1 MHFNRKT
8 VRLVILGAVFLL
20 GAYLLYL
27 VRGAMLPFVIAL
39 ILAYVLNPLI
49 VFLEDY
55 QFSRTSALIV
65 VYVIGIC
72 VLLVVFIY
80 GIPIIVRELTDLGR
94 AVPRITVETQQLL
107 YSAYEKYRSIP
118 VPDNVGRIL
127 NENID
132 NIEGVILQGI
142 RTILDGLLGFFSH
155 LFSIILAP
163 ILAFYLLKD
172 WDRIGRRAISF
183 FPVKWKE
190 PIITLWEDVDRVLIG
205 FIRGH
210 LLGAVIVGFLTGI
223 GLSIIGM
230 DYIILL
236 SVITGISN
244 IIPYFGAII
253 GQCLWLFWLFRVNNS
268 CPTSDNCYGSGP
280 ADRKQP
286 NFTGHFRG
294 QCWAAPITIIF
305 VLLAGGYLF
314 GILGLLFS
322 VPVAAV
328 LRIIIGY
335 IYSNLVS
342 KNSIKYRRFAW
353 IVTDRG
359 NKTQEIREV

>member
-1 MHFNRKT
+1 MRMHFNRKT

-27 VRGAMLPFVIAL
+27 VRGAMLPFILAL

-107 YSAYEKYRSIP
+107 YSAYETYRSIP

-142 RTILDGLLGFFSH
+142 RTILDALLGFFSH

-183 FPVKWKE
+183 FPVKWRE
-190 PIITLWEDVDRVLIG
+190 PIMTLWEDADRVLIG

-210 LLGAVIVGFLTGI
+210 LLVAVIVGFLTGI
-223 GLSIIGM
+223 GLTIIGM

-236 SVITGISN
+236 SVVTGISN

-253 GQCLWLFWLFRVNNS
+253 GAVPVVILALLESTTLALQAVIVMVVVQQIESSLIS
-268 CPTSDNCYGSGP
+268 P
-280 ADRKQP
+280 AILGDSV
-286 NFTGHFRG
+286 GLH
-294 QCWAAPITIIF
+294 PITIIF

-342 KNSIKYRRFAW
+342 
-353 IVTDRG
+353 
-359 NKTQEIREV
+359 